1 MKMKKYYPILLSR
14 AEKWFADQKHRQ
26 MWADHV
32 AQVIKE
38 GEYHVLEVR
47 LAWDM
52 AAGLTTAAERSEWVH
67 DCEADDKHL
76 TTLFVKV
83 GKEVGYFG

>member
-14 AEKWFADQKHRQ
+14 AEKWFSDQKHRQ

-32 AQVIKE
+32 TQVIKE
-38 GEYHVLEVR
+38 GEYNVLEVR

-52 AAGLTTAAERSEWVH
+52 AAGLTTAVERSEWAH
-67 DCEADDKHL
+67 DCEGNDKHL

-83 GKEVGYFG
+83 GKEVWYF

>member
-14 AEKWFADQKHRQ
+14 AAKWFSDQKHRQ

-32 AQVIKE
+32 TQVIKY
-38 GEYHVLEVR
+38 GEYNVLEVR

-52 AAGLTTAAERSEWVH
+52 AAGLTTAVERSEWAH
-67 DCEADDKHL
+67 DCEGNDNHL

-83 GKEVGYFG
+83 GKEVGYF

>member
-14 AEKWFADQKHRQ
+14 AEDWFADQKHRE

-52 AAGLTTAAERSEWVH
+52 AQGLTTASERSEWAH
-67 DCEADDKHL
+67 DCGAVDKHL
-76 TTLFVKV
+76 TTLFIKV
-83 GKEVGYFG
+83 AKDAHFM

>member
-14 AEKWFADQKHRQ
+14 AEKWFSDQKHQQ

-32 AQVIKE
+32 TQVIKD
-38 GEYHVLEVR
+38 GKYHVLEVR

-52 AAGLTTAAERSEWVH
+52 AYGLATSAELSEWAH
-67 DCEADDKHL
+67 DCDGNDKHL
-76 TTLFVKV
+76 TTLFIKV
-83 GKEVGYFG
+83 AKDAHFI

>member
-1 MKMKKYYPILLSR
+1 MKMKKYYSVLLSR

-32 AQVIKE
+32 TQVIKE
-38 GEYHVLEVR
+38 DEYNVLEVR

-52 AAGLTTAAERSEWVH
+52 ARLVTTAAERSEWAH
-67 DCEADDKHL
+67 DCEANDKHL

-83 GKEVGYFG
+83 GKEVGYF